1 MGTLPCD
8 ADDKLGGESRCSM
21 RRITVLRTT
30 ASWPAC
36 PYSLLIPPPI
46 TSKHFLSAIKEWGYV
61 RQPNARVIS
70 PHTELRLSR
79 ELFYWCEGA
88 PIIRWML
95 DCCQNNSSA
104 NWIMSLYASFIFLF
118 CLQCLLLE
126 VVMSKTSRWHEVC
139 CQVQPL
145 HIYQLVLD
153 QPVRSNWC
161 IRSLHDWH
169 SVRKV

>member
-1 MGTLPCD
+1 MGTQACD

-70 PHTELRLSR
+70 PHTELRLR
-79 ELFYWCEGA
+79 ENCFTDAMEHQLSDECWIVVKIIHLQMVCQLYILMLFA
-88 PIIRWML
+88 
-95 DCCQNNSSA
+95 
-104 NWIMSLYASFIFLF
+104 MSVVRGGDVENFQMTRGLLPGPTFAHLPAGFIP
-118 CLQCLLLE
+118 
-126 VVMSKTSRWHEVC
+126 TSE
-139 CQVQPL
+139 
-145 HIYQLVLD
+145 I
-153 QPVRSNWC
+153 
-161 IRSLHDWH
+161 
-169 SVRKV
+169 

>member
-70 PHTELRLSR
+70 PHTDSAENCFTDAKEHQLSD
-79 ELFYWCEGA
+79 ECWIVVK
-88 PIIRWML
+88 IIH
-95 DCCQNNSSA
+95 
-104 NWIMSLYASFIFLF
+104 
-118 CLQCLLLE
+118 LQ
-126 VVMSKTSRWHEVC
+126 MVC
-139 CQVQPL
+139 
-145 HIYQLVLD
+145 
-153 QPVRSNWC
+153 
-161 IRSLHDWH
+161 
-169 SVRKV
+169 